1 MRRSAVRVIGF
12 SGILRV
18 VPALAAA
25 ALVAA
30 PQVSAAAVA
39 HRDVVPTALPTAAAS
54 AAATDALQRF
64 AGADRYATSAQALS
78 DYDPGVAKLYVAT
91 GASFP
96 DALAAGAAAGAD
108 NPVLLVN
115 AAGLASATTAAVA
128 RLQPAQIVL
137 VGGPNALPD
146 SVGAALARYASQGW
160 VRVAGPT
167 RYATAAAIAADAF
180 PAGAAT
186 VYLASGVAFPD
197 ALTASALGAAAGAP
211 VLLTSPN
218 SLPAETAAALTALHT
233 HEVVIL
239 GGTSAVS
246 ATVASQLSAMGTVV
260 TRVSGADRYATNAA
274 ANAAITG
281 PVSDLVVASGTNF
294 PDALSGAALTGHLRT
309 ALLLVGPS
317 GLSTAQRA
325 LVTALAPT
333 HVSVLGGAAAFPD
346 ALANQV
352 LAAAGLAA
360 PAPTTSAAADFVVNR
375 GPNGQVWRWN
385 PCAVIGWQLNP
396 GPADATA
403 IATIKDDVAQ
413 LASASGLTFRY
424 DGVTSFVPTQQ
435 NIDSQPDDL
444 IVAVVNPA
452 ATDIFAS
459 VPTAAGF
466 GGVHVRTTAAGNW
479 QVVKGYALIA
489 ANELGNLPHTAGPG
503 ANIST
508 LTLHELGH
516 AVGLMHAAKPAE
528 IMYPVLTYQAPATY
542 SADDR
547 AGLAAVGGGAGCI
560 N

>member
-1 MRRSAVRVIGF
+1 MRRPSRPRGSVR
-12 SGILRV
+12 
-18 VPALAAA
+18 ALP

-30 PQVSAAAVA
+30 ASLTLSVTGSAPDLAALAPPV
-39 HRDVVPTALPTAAAS
+39 VVPAAQQTAA
-54 AAATDALQRF
+54 AAATDTLQRF

-78 DYDPGVAKLYVAT
+78 EYAPGVATLYVAT

-108 NPVLLVN
+108 DPVLLVN
-115 AAGLASATTAAVA
+115 PTGLSAATTAAVA
-128 RLQPAQIVL
+128 RLQPGQIVL
-137 VGGPNALPD
+137 VGGASALPD
-146 SVGAALARYASQGW
+146 AIGATLAGYASQGW
-160 VRVAGPT
+160 TRVAGPN
-167 RYATAAAIAADAF
+167 RYATAGAIAADAF

-186 VYLASGVAFPD
+186 AYLASGVAFPD
-197 ALTASALGAAAGAP
+197 ALTGSALGAAAGAP

-218 SLPAETAAALTALHT
+218 SLPVETADALTALHT

-239 GGTSAVS
+239 GGSSAVS
-246 ATVASQLSAMGTVV
+246 ETVVSQLSAAGLA
-260 TRVSGADRYATNAA
+260 VSRIAGADRYATNAA

-281 PVSDLVVASGTNF
+281 PVSDLVVASGANF

-325 LVTALAPT
+325 LITALAPT
-333 HVSVLGGAAAFPD
+333 HVTVLGGAAAVPD

-352 LAAAGLAA
+352 LGAAGLAP
-360 PAPTTSAAADFVVNR
+360 PAPTAPTAADFVVNR
-375 GPNGQVWRWN
+375 APNGQVWRWN
-385 PCAVIGWQLNP
+385 PCAVIGWRLNP
-396 GPADATA
+396 GSADATA
-403 IATIKDDVAQ
+403 IFTIKDDVAQ
-413 LASASGLTFRY
+413 LASASGLTLRY

-435 NIDSQPDDL
+435 DIDNQPDDL

-459 VPTAAGF
+459 APTAAGF

-479 QVVKGYALIA
+479 KVVKGYALIA
-489 ANELGNLPHTAGPG
+489 AGELTSLPHTEGPG

-516 AVGLMHAAKPAE
+516 AVGLMHAASPAE

-547 AGLAAVGGGAGCI
+547 AGLAVVGSGAGCI

>member
-1 MRRSAVRVIGF
+1 MRRSRRPQ
-12 SGILRV
+12 GILRSL
-18 VPALAAA
+18 PALLAAA
-25 ALVAA
+25 AIVTAA
-30 PQVSAAAVA
+30 QPK
-39 HRDVVPTALPTAAAS
+39 VVPVTTPAAAAS
-54 AAATDALQRF
+54 ATAAAGAAATNALQRF

-78 DYDPGVAKLYVAT
+78 DYLPGVARLYVAT
-91 GASFP
+91 GESFP

-115 AAGLASATTAAVA
+115 PAGLSPATTAAVA
-128 RLQPAQIVL
+128 RLQPGQIVL
-137 VGGPNALPD
+137 VGGAGALPD
-146 SVGAALARYASQGW
+146 SIGATLAGYASQGW
-160 VRVAGPT
+160 TRIAGPN
-167 RYATAAAIAADAF
+167 RFATASAIAADAF
-180 PAGAAT
+180 PTGAAT

-211 VLLTSPN
+211 VLLTSPS
-218 SLPAETAAALTALHT
+218 SLPAETAEALTSLQT
-233 HEVVIL
+233 REVVIV
-239 GGTSAVS
+239 GGASAVS
-246 ATVASQLSAMGTVV
+246 DDVASQVSATGVAV
-260 TRVSGADRYATNAA
+260 SRVSGADRYATNAA

-281 PVSDLVVASGTNF
+281 PLADLVVASGANF

-317 GLSTAQRA
+317 GLSTAQRS

-333 HVSVLGGAAAFPD
+333 HVSVLGGAAAVPD
-346 ALANQV
+346 ALADQV
-352 LAAAGLAA
+352 LAAAGLAV
-360 PAPTTSAAADFVVNR
+360 PAPTVSTADFVVNHA
-375 GPNGQVWRWN
+375 PNGQVWRWN
-385 PCAVIGWQLNP
+385 PCAVIGWKLNP
-396 GPADATA
+396 GPADTTA
-403 IATIKDDVAQ
+403 IATIEDDVAQ
-413 LASASGLTFRY
+413 LAAASGLTFRY

-444 IVAVVNPA
+444 IVAVVSPA

-459 VPTAAGF
+459 APTAAGF

-479 QVVKGYALIA
+479 RVVKGYALIA
-489 ANELGNLPHTAGPG
+489 ADELNSLPHTGGPG

-516 AVGLMHAAKPAE
+516 AVGLMHAARPAE